1 MALKF
6 AGNGKVNMRFWTILS
21 GVALVVSCTPGPK
34 EPVRIKLPPDVARD
48 SAKVWYSIG
57 KDYLINKGNYDKAIE
72 NFQRALG
79 YDSSFTDIYVDLGW
93 AYIQKGLVDSAEMA
107 YQAIAKID
115 PKDTRGWQGLGFMY
129 GIVKKDI
136 EQASV
141 YYHKALE
148 LDPNNNDARF
158 GLAKVYEQAG
168 RKAEAD
174 SIYRDALANDP
185 ENPAINRAYGLF
197 LVDRGDHR
205 SAIPYLEKAY
215 ETVKDNEELH
225 ARLLESYMKVGG
237 KENLKK
243 ALEHSNWLIANDS
256 TKYILYIQ
264 RGDIYAGL
272 GKSKDAEADYKKA
285 CEIADS
291 VASVYMKMAVF
302 LAEQKRYGE
311 SSKLINKALN
321 CPDGDRPEIK
331 GPAYSMLGDMS
342 LNDAESL
349 RGKKKYKESLDYY
362 DRAISYYNQA
372 IAAGDPRWTSYAA
385 KQKERAEQLRLKAW
399 RKVQGID

>member
-1 MALKF
+1 
-6 AGNGKVNMRFWTILS
+6 MRFCITLTS
-21 GVALVVSCTPGPK
+21 LVLALSCTPGPK
-34 EPVRIKLPPDVARD
+34 EPTKIKLPPDVARD

-57 KDYLINKGNYDKAIE
+57 KDYLINKGNPDKAIE

-93 AYIQKGLVDSAEMA
+93 AYIQKGIADSAEMA
-107 YQAIAKID
+107 YQAIAQID

-136 EQASV
+136 AQASI

-148 LDPNNNDARF
+148 VDPNNNDARF

-168 RKAEAD
+168 KKTEAD

-185 ENPAINRAYGLF
+185 ANPAINRAYGLF
-197 LVDRGDHR
+197 LVDRGDHKA
-205 SAIPYLEKAY
+205 AIPYLEKAY

-225 ARLLESYMKVGG
+225 AKLLESYTKVGG
-237 KENLKK
+237 KENLTK
-243 ALEHSNWLIANDS
+243 ALDHVHWLIAKDS
-256 TKYILYIQ
+256 TRYILYIQ

-272 GKSKDAEADYKKA
+272 GKNKDAEADYTKA

-291 VASVYMKMAVF
+291 VASVWMKKAVF

-311 SSKLINKALN
+311 ASKLINIALK
-321 CPDGDRPEIK
+321 CPDSDRPEIK
-331 GPAYSMLGDMS
+331 GPAYSMLGDIN
-342 LNDAESL
+342 LNDAEAL
-349 RGKKKYKESLDYY
+349 RVKKKYKESLDYY
-362 DRAISYYNQA
+362 DAALNYYGMA
-372 IAAGDPRWTSYAA
+372 MGTGDPRWTSYAS

-399 RKVQGID
+399 RKYQGID